1 MQIVL
6 FNTFFVVSGSVIS
19 LSFVEDYMELYRL
32 KEPLFVL
39 NSDSLDEFYLQLQ
52 NTSFEAIGFICY
64 DQSNIQGDHGG
75 QRVGFVDCDMVVS
88 SLSAYSAWAAANG
101 DDTFEFSAP
110 FLAL

>member
-1 MQIVL
+1 
-6 FNTFFVVSGSVIS
+6 
-19 LSFVEDYMELYRL
+19 
-32 KEPLFVL
+32 
-39 NSDSLDEFYLQLQ
+39 LQLQ
-52 NTSFEAIGFICY
+52 NTSFEAIGCICY